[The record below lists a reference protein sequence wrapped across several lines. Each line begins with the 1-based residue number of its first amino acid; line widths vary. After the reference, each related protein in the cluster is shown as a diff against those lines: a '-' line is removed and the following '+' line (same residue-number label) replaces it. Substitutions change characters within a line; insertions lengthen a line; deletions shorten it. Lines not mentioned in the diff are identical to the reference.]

1 MRFSFYTIM
10 LLSALALSGAAFAQT
25 AQKTV
30 AQKSTTENTPIAP
43 APIARAPLINPMGAG
58 LLVPAGEAASPIAE
72 RDGIAIRTE
81 PRADAPQIGI
91 LQAEGS
97 DNPYQMHVIIKRTI
111 DPNWQPSWW
120 KKLLGRTAPVIE
132 KQTPVSE
139 FTLSPAQKAVMIVK
153 VEGNWLQIGQGW
165 FEWSEAIAKASAFKP
180 WSELYQ
186 EGSFSA
192 FQLTNARANKADI
205 VPLGKVSFTED
216 GGARTDAT
224 APTRFIVLDAAA
236 GALKLRATSGT
247 CGAAPKAAL
256 EGVVGWVNLFAKN
269 GAPQLLLQAE
279 TCPTDTQTIK
289 NN

>member
-1 MRFSFYTIM
+1 MRFSFYTMM
-10 LLSALALSGAAFAQT
+10 LLSVLALSGAAFAQT
-25 AQKTV
+25 QEKT
-30 AQKSTTENTPIAP
+30 AAEKPTAENTPTV
-43 APIARAPLINPMGAG
+43 RAPLINPMGAG
-58 LLVPAGEAASPIAE
+58 LLVPAGEANSPIAE

-81 PRADAPQIGI
+81 PRTDAPQIGI

-97 DNPYQMHVIIKRTI
+97 ENPYQMHVIIKRAI

-139 FTLSPAQKAVMIVK
+139 FTLSPSQKAVMIVK

-165 FEWSEAIAKASAFKP
+165 FEWTEAIAKTAQFKP

-205 VPLGKVSFTED
+205 VPLGTVRFTEE
-216 GGARTDAT
+216 GGAATDVE

-236 GALKLRATSGT
+236 GALKLRATGGT

-256 EGVVGWVNLFAKN
+256 EGVVGWVNLFAKS

-279 TCPTDTQTIK
+279 TCPTNTQTIDK
-289 NN
+289 K

>member
-1 MRFSFYTIM
+1 MRYSFYTLI
-10 LLSALALSGAAFAQT
+10 LLSVLALSGTAFAQT
-25 AQKTV
+25 QQKT
-30 AQKSTTENTPIAP
+30 AAEKSTAENAP
-43 APIARAPLINPMGAG
+43 TVRAPLINPMGAG
-58 LLVPAGEAASPIAE
+58 LLVPAGEAESPIAE
-72 RDGIAIRTE
+72 RDGIAIRTA

-97 DNPYQMHVIIKRTI
+97 DNPYQMHVIIKRTM

-139 FTLSPAQKAVMIVK
+139 FTLSPTQKAVMIVK

-165 FEWSEAIAKASAFKP
+165 FEWNEAIAKTAAFKP

-186 EGSFSA
+186 EGSFAS

-205 VPLGKVSFTED
+205 VPLGTVRFTEE
-216 GGARTDAT
+216 GGAATDVM
-224 APTRFIVLDAAA
+224 APTRFVVLDAAA

-247 CGAAPKAAL
+247 CGLTTKAAL
-256 EGVVGWVNLFAKN
+256 EGVIGWVNLFAKN
-269 GAPQLLLQAE
+269 GAPQLLLQPE
-279 TCPTDTQTIK
+279 NCPQDAQTTQTK
-289 NN
+289 Q